1 MALLEILDYTK
12 PELRAQTEEL
22 NEITPEIRTLIA
34 DMAETMEKARGVGL
48 AAPQIGRL
56 IRLFVY
62 DVGDG
67 PHAVINPRV
76 LRATGEEV
84 GTGGCLSIPRLQGDV
99 ARARKVAVSWTDE
112 RGKRHKKT
120 VEDFTARVFQHEID
134 HLHGVL
140 FTDKAVPGS
149 LRPTDPPEA
158 ENAGESAG

>member
-1 MALLEILDYTK
+1 MALLEILDYTH

-22 NEITPEIRTLIA
+22 GEITPEITALIA
-34 DMAETMEKARGVGL
+34 DMAETMDAARGVGL

-67 PHAVINPRV
+67 PNAVINPRI
-76 LRATGEEV
+76 LRTSGENV
-84 GTGGCLSIPRLQGDV
+84 GTEGCLSIPRLQGEV
-99 ARARKVAVSWTDE
+99 ARAQKVVVSWMDA
-112 RGKRHKKT
+112 RGKRHKRT

-149 LRPTDPPEA
+149 LKPTDPPETEA
-158 ENAGESAG
+158 SEATDG

>member
-12 PELRAQTEEL
+12 PELRSQTEEL
-22 NEITPEIRTLIA
+22 NEITPDIRALVT
-34 DMAETMEKARGVGL
+34 DMAETMEHAKGVGL

-67 PHAVINPRV
+67 PKAVINPRV
-76 LRATGEEV
+76 HRASGEEV
-84 GTGGCLSIPRLQGDV
+84 GSEGCLSIPRLQGDV
-99 ARARKVAVSWTDE
+99 ARAKRVTVAWTDE
-112 RGKRHKKT
+112 KGKRHKKT

-134 HLHGVL
+134 HLHGIL

-149 LRPTDPPEA
+149 LRPTDPPDEDGEA
-158 ENAGESAG
+158 G

>member
-12 PELRAQTEEL
+12 PDLRAQTEEL
-22 NEITPEIRTLIA
+22 GELTPDIQALIG
-34 DMAETMEKARGVGL
+34 DMAETMEHAQGVGL

-67 PHAVINPRV
+67 PKAVINPTIH
-76 LRATGEEV
+76 RASGEEV
-84 GTGGCLSIPRLQGDV
+84 GTEGCLSIPRLQGDV
-99 ARARKVAVSWTDE
+99 ARARKVSVSWTDE
-112 RGKRHKKT
+112 KGRRHKKT

-134 HLHGVL
+134 HLHGIL

-149 LRPTDPPEA
+149 LRPTDPPE
-158 ENAGESAG
+158 ESGEGF